1 MKRIVLVF
9 LLTFTACALLA
20 QDKAGKIFVKGK
32 AKDGKIY
39 LRWAT
44 DDISNIQK
52 IPNHTNFSVGLGEIG
67 NAYIENFG
75 EVCAEKIF

>member
-1 MKRIVLVF
+1 MMRNILIL
-9 LLTFTACALLA
+9 LLTLNICTLFA

-39 LRWAT
+39 LRWAA

-52 IPNHTNFSVGLGEIG
+52 IPNHTNLSVGLREIG